1 MSKASSKMFWKKFK
15 TLIIRFI
22 KFNLV
27 GTAVFLVASAI
38 YAVSFNTFGFWTWM
52 VANGVG
58 AVLQFSIIII
68 LNRTERG
75 RIFDTCSQ
83 NSAP

>member
-1 MSKASSKMFWKKFK
+1 
-15 TLIIRFI
+15 
-22 KFNLV
+22 
-27 GTAVFLVASAI
+27 
-38 YAVSFNTFGFWTWM
+38 M

-75 RIFDTCSQ
+75 EFLTPVAKVVHLKTRVAEKVII
-83 NSAP
+83 